1 MFPSISKSNS
11 PNAASVAYVRPTF
24 DLLSIESPA
33 KTVSRQDQLA
43 SLQIKEPS
51 KKYDINIEVSG
62 PTGAAG
68 TTYNIYDKR
77 KCGTFYYSNGIVS
90 ISSLRHFKDE
100 QDCMISFDKMF
111 ELIEEK
117 GKELA
122 IKDRLSAITF
132 KITDASSYDIKIMDA
147 DRNPTKYTNF
157 KLQILKLFED
167 EYRDVPSL
175 YEKYGFTSI
184 YITSPYY
191 KILIEILREY
201 VAQFKIKYSECD
213 LYNLSNKLQ
222 KLTKKNML
230 AFCVST
236 NNEISDNFDKL
247 NECYTKFISEFKS
260 FFHKINKADYIKKIP
275 NKISD
280 PNDIIFRFLNTK
292 IQIDL
297 ISIME
302 IFASL
307 TKTEKLSEQREGGDY
322 FYYYHCY

>member
-1 MFPSISKSNS
+1 MFPSIFKFNS
-11 PNAASVAYVRPTF
+11 PNAASVANVRPTF

-90 ISSLRHFKDE
+90 ISTLRFALNE

-122 IKDRLSAITF
+122 IKDRSSTITF
-132 KITDASSYDIKIMDA
+132 KITDASSYDIRIMDA
-147 DRNPTKYTNF
+147 DRNTIKYTNF

-167 EYRDVPSL
+167 KYNTVPSL
-175 YEKYGFTSI
+175 YEKYGFTSKHI
-184 YITSPYY
+184 ESPYY
-191 KILIEILREY
+191 KILIDILREY

-213 LYNLSNKLQ
+213 LYNLSNELQ

-236 NNEISDNFDKL
+236 NNKISDNFDKL

-275 NKISD
+275 KKSD
-280 PNDIIFRFLNTK
+280 PNDIIFGFLNTK
-292 IQIDL
+292 IPIDL